1 MMLLRKL
8 CTPVICFCEKPLTVM
23 EEMVLNFQRFHN
35 LYISD
40 QVISQIIQLY
50 RLFAGSSPSV
60 DLQSQLQ

>member
-1 MMLLRKL
+1 
-8 CTPVICFCEKPLTVM
+8 M

-40 QVISQIIQLY
+40 HVISQIIQLY